1 MKDEIIN
8 RVAQSQLI
16 TFDLQEYYPEGDRIF
31 FDIGKW
37 LHGGLVLKE
46 LDFRE
51 KAKNHSWEEF
61 KETYVAIGCSSEA
74 ILPAWAPLL
83 IASYLNSF
91 AKEVVVGDL
100 EMLENHLF
108 QKVIDGLDI
117 DPFRNKPIIV
127 KGCSERNI
135 PENAFIQLLAKL
147 QSVAKS
153 IFYGEACSSVP
164 IWKNKSTNI
173 L

>member
-16 TFDLQEYYPEGDRIF
+16 TFDLQEYYPQGDRVF
-31 FDIGKW
+31 FDISKW
-37 LHGGLVLKE
+37 LHEGLVLKE

-51 KAKNHSWEEF
+51 KAKNYSWEEF
-61 KETYVAIGCSSEA
+61 KGTYVAIGCSSDA

-91 AKEVVVGDL
+91 TKEVVFGDL

-108 QKVIDGLDI
+108 QKVIDGLDV
-117 DPFRNKPIIV
+117 DSFRNKPIII
-127 KGCSERNI
+127 KGCNEKNI
-135 PENAFIQLLAKL
+135 PENAFTQLLAKL
-147 QSVAKS
+147 QGVAKS

-173 L
+173 P